1 MLYSGCFIVFIKYLK
16 EKLMKIKAL
25 AASVCLS
32 FSGLGLALAD
42 TQYTYV
48 GVNYNDAHAPYTTSM
63 SLSGSMVLP
72 ATLPASQTDIVI
84 GPGTS
89 YPISSWSF
97 SDGVNTYTQ
106 ANAQIMAGISIGD
119 PPRFKVSTDG
129 SGNITAWNL
138 AMVSPAAPHVQGQPV
153 DVFNIASGSGDIAG
167 DHSDTTCVLLNGNVC
182 SQVLAG
188 GTGFTFSPAQG
199 SWSMQPYIPPQPG
212 PVAVPLLGWPA
223 LLALMGG
230 VAGLAAWQRRREG
243 VGS

>member
-1 MLYSGCFIVFIKYLK
+1 
-16 EKLMKIKAL
+16 MKIKAL

-48 GVNYNDAHAPYTTSM
+48 GVNYNDAHAPYTTAM

-106 ANAQIMAGISIGD
+106 ANAQILAGISIGD

-129 SGNITAWNL
+129 SGNIT
-138 AMVSPAAPHVQGQPV
+138 
-153 DVFNIASGSGDIAG
+153 
-167 DHSDTTCVLLNGNVC
+167 
-182 SQVLAG
+182 
-188 GTGFTFSPAQG
+188 
-199 SWSMQPYIPPQPG
+199 
-212 PVAVPLLGWPA
+212 
-223 LLALMGG
+223 
-230 VAGLAAWQRRREG
+230 
-243 VGS
+243 

>member
-1 MLYSGCFIVFIKYLK
+1 
-16 EKLMKIKAL
+16 MKIKAL

-48 GVNYNDAHAPYTTSM
+48 GVNYNDAHAPYTTAM

-106 ANAQIMAGISIGD
+106 ANAQILAGISID
-119 PPRFKVSTDG
+119 RKSTRLN
-129 SGNITAWNL
+129 SSHANISYA
-138 AMVSPAAPHVQGQPV
+138 
-153 DVFNIASGSGDIAG
+153 VFCLQKK
-167 DHSDTTCVLLNGNVC
+167 TK
-182 SQVLAG
+182 
-188 GTGFTFSPAQG
+188 
-199 SWSMQPYIPPQPG
+199 
-212 PVAVPLLGWPA
+212 
-223 LLALMGG
+223 
-230 VAGLAAWQRRREG
+230 
-243 VGS
+243 